1 MSEPW
6 NNDRK
11 KKANVS
17 DTHAKV
23 IIMVALVWSGAM
35 LAAGECIKSAKSC
48 VKRLK
53 TRYNRNVGQED

>member
-6 NNDRK
+6 NRDSERQHQ
-11 KKANVS
+11 NV
-17 DTHAKV
+17 DPHMKV
-23 IIMVALVWSGAM
+23 IVLAALVWCGAM
-35 LAAGECIKSAKSC
+35 LAAGECLKSARSC